1 METLFL
7 EHSIWE
13 LAGYAVIIGATLAL
27 LVGGIY
33 CFAKTLVD
41 LIKNS

>member
-13 LAGYAVIIGATLAL
+13 LAGYVIIIGASITL

-33 CFAKTLVD
+33 CFAKTIVD